1 MNDNYHIFHLISQL
15 SRDFSKNLNE
25 VLQPLGIYSSQWA
38 VLYTLKT
45 KGMLTQSELCKYL
58 SIEAPPMT
66 RNIQRLIKQG
76 YIKKVPGKDKRSNY
90 IVLTENA
97 LVMYPKWEQAAL
109 DLNQSLLKHLPDS
122 AQEELFK
129 LLSSWTV
136 DLKKNGGKI

>member
-1 MNDNYHIFHLISQL
+1 MEEKHSLFHLIHQL
-15 SRDFSKNLNE
+15 SRHISKNLNE
-25 VLQPLGIYSSQWA
+25 ELQSLGIYSSQWA

-45 KGMLTQSELCKYL
+45 KGMLTQSELCDYL

-90 IVLTENA
+90 IVLTEDA
-97 LVMYPKWEQAAL
+97 LAMYPKWEQAAL
-109 DLNQSLLKHLPDS
+109 NLNQSLLYHLPDS
-122 AQEELFK
+122 AQKELYK

-136 DLKKNGGKI
+136 DLKRNGGKI